1 MGKYGEILEDFY
13 TERTRI
19 LDALAQDEEQ
29 THHHAPDRCP
39 GIPHALPDVWLYP
52 GQAWT

>member
-19 LDALAQDEEQ
+19 LDALAQDENKHVIMRLIGALEFR
-29 THHHAPDRCP
+29 THCP
-39 GIPHALPDVWLYP
+39 
-52 GQAWT
+52 